1 MKKLFLSTII
11 LLITISHSI
20 ADDLKDFEIEG
31 ITIGESLLD
40 YATENE
46 IKSINANFNYKTD
59 KFVTYRFEK
68 IHKLKQYDKLNV
80 SVKKNDKKYKIVGIA
95 GIYYYESL
103 DECNSLKKKFSPM

>member
-59 KFVTYRFEK
+59 KFVH
-68 IHKLKQYDKLNV
+68 IDL
-80 SVKKNDKKYKIVGIA
+80 KKYTN
-95 GIYYYESL
+95 L
-103 DECNSLKKKFSPM
+103 NNTTN